1 MVIDLLPPP
10 SLSAPPWEVDANRDG
25 HGHVPSVPE
34 ASLAAQKRPRSA
46 PDVPAVLQG
55 VAEAPPPDIW
65 VAQKSIC
72 SLTWTFLFAKNTV
85 VPDFMLF
92 AQGDFSV
99 VSLI

>member
-55 VAEAPPPDIW
+55 VAEAPPRHLGASKIDF
-65 VAQKSIC
+65 
-72 SLTWTFLFAKNTV
+72 SLTWALLFAKNTV
-85 VPDFMLF
+85 FPDFMLF
-92 AQGDFSV
+92 AQSDFSV